1 MSSVHSFSQ
10 LAVST
15 PLDPHSED
23 PVGSKQLEDELLGK
37 EPRSREMG
45 NEVGGARVNLG
56 MKQDPRL
63 SPGLRVASHLPAHS
77 SLFCRTFPFLG
88 WGWGRGAAS
97 LTFLTCL
104 SDWELGSSTFNF
116 RDCKVLLGNQKDL
129 PKGQADA

>member
-15 PLDPHSED
+15 PLDPHGED

-56 MKQDPRL
+56 MNKTRD
-63 SPGLRVASHLPAHS
+63 
-77 SLFCRTFPFLG
+77 SLQVSG
-88 WGWGRGAAS
+88 WL
-97 LTFLTCL
+97 LTFLPTPPC
-104 SDWELGSSTFNF
+104 SAEPSRIPG
-116 RDCKVLLGNQKDL
+116 VG
-129 PKGQADA
+129 